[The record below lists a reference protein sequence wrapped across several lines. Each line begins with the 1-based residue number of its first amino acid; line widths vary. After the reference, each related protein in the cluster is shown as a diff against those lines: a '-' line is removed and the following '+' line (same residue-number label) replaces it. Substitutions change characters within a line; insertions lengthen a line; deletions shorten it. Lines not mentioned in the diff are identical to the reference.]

1 MKKLIVI
8 TGLVLL
14 LVGLVGC
21 SPVQS
26 QVKPVQ
32 PDQATGNKPSTGQT
46 QPKQFKVGE
55 AVQFDDLVIT
65 VHGAK
70 VKKQD
75 NNGLKPQKAKL
86 VYVDVTIE
94 NKSTK
99 PAQISSVMNFKL
111 SEADGTQDNVTIVSD
126 MNGQLDGELG
136 PGRKMKG
143 QVVFD
148 VNDSQY
154 YELIFENP
162 FTQGQAIWKLENL
175 K

>member
-1 MKKLIVI
+1 MKKLMVMIGI
-8 TGLVLL
+8 SLL
-14 LVGLVGC
+14 LVVGC
-21 SPVQS
+21 TPAES
-26 QVKPVQ
+26 QIKQVPSE
-32 PDQATGNKPSTGQT
+32 QATTKPSTEKQT
-46 QPKQFKVGE
+46 KQFKVGE
-55 AVQFDDLVIT
+55 SVQFDDLVIT

-70 VKKQD
+70 VKKKD
-75 NNGLKPQKAKL
+75 SGGLKPQKAKF
-86 VYVDVTIE
+86 VYVDATIE

-99 PAQISSVMNFKL
+99 PAHISSIMNFKL
-111 SEADGTQDNVTIVSD
+111 AEADGTQDNVTFVSD

-148 VNDSQY
+148 VNDSEY

>member
-1 MKKLIVI
+1 MKFAKWIGIGTLTIIILAMAACESTIQKVDQ
-8 TGLVLL
+8 T
-14 LVGLVGC
+14 
-21 SPVQS
+21 
-26 QVKPVQ
+26 KPTTTQ
-32 PDQATGNKPSTGQT
+32 PQPQ
-46 QPKQFKVGE
+46 QPKQYKVGE

-75 NNGLKPQKAKL
+75 NNGLKPQKAKY

-99 PAQISSVMNFKL
+99 PANISSALNFKL
-111 SEADGTQDNVTIVSD
+111 AEADGTQDNIAIVSD